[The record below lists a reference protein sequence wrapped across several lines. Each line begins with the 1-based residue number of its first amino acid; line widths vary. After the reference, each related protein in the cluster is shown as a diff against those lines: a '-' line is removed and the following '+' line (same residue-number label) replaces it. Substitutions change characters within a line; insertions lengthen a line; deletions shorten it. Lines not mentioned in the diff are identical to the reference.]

1 MIMIW
6 NQRQVLTCSSWNKLC
21 KARQILSD
29 NSIEYT
35 YKAVHHDMM
44 GILEPKKGK
53 KSIFDEKI
61 EYNLTYYLSVREINF
76 EKACMLLENI

>member
-21 KARQILSD
+21 RARQILAE

-35 YKAVHHDMM
+35 YKAVQHDI
-44 GILEPKKGK
+44 GGVFFALKKGK
-53 KSIFDEKI
+53 KV
-61 EYNLTYYLSVREINF
+61 YLTKKLNTI
-76 EKACMLLENI
+76 